1 MLRGHETR
9 KVTVKLGPSPRLPR
23 EMKKY
28 DDETFEFRVRDVSP
42 VDRERAG
49 WPESGGVLVESVT
62 EGGWAALGH
71 LAEGDLILAI
81 DGEKVSRCRPRCS
94 RRWPGLR
101 PPSQHPSFF
110 PFGVESGR
118 SSSRCKPRG
127 RSNRREGGSMTSRIR
142 HLLVLVLLL
151 AAVSRASAQNENRA
165 AARDIVRKWQDAIV
179 NVRVT
184 LKLRMSMAGRE
195 MNASDDSADTV
206 GTVIDPSGLT
216 VVSLGAINPGA
227 TMNKIMGAASQG
239 GQDRPTLSSE
249 PTEVKIR
256 VADGRELTAKIVLRD
271 EDLDLA
277 FLMPTA
283 KLDKPLVAIN
293 LQDASRPALLDEVIV
308 LSRLGRVGAWTP
320 SALLQ
325 NVTAIIDKPRTFFVT
340 EASGGGTPMGTP
352 AFLPNGKVVGVL
364 TLRSVDPGGAGML
377 SMMGS
382 TEGLG
387 LLAVILPAADVLEV
401 AKQATEK

>member
-1 MLRGHETR
+1 MTSKIRH
-9 KVTVKLGPSPRLPR
+9 
-23 EMKKY
+23 
-28 DDETFEFRVRDVSP
+28 
-42 VDRERAG
+42 
-49 WPESGGVLVESVT
+49 VLV
-62 EGGWAALGH
+62 
-71 LAEGDLILAI
+71 LA
-81 DGEKVSRCRPRCS
+81 
-94 RRWPGLR
+94 
-101 PPSQHPSFF
+101 
-110 PFGVESGR
+110 
-118 SSSRCKPRG
+118 
-127 RSNRREGGSMTSRIR
+127 
-142 HLLVLVLLL
+142 LLL
-151 AAVSRASAQNENRA
+151 AAGSPASAQNENRA

-256 VADGRELTAKIVLRD
+256 VADGRELAAKIVLRD

-325 NVTAIIDKPRTFFVT
+325 NITAIIDKPRTFFVT

-364 TLRSVDPGGAGML
+364 TLRSVDPGRTGML